1 MALPK
6 CTVPDNVIG
15 SLANRPYEM
24 GMSAQELKDKFDEM
38 PEGIKKY
45 LNEELVPALDE
56 HLADIAINVRDFGA
70 IGDGV
75 ADDST
80 PIQNAINH
88 VESLGGGTVLLP
100 NGTYLV
106 KKSLLLP
113 SNIHFKGNGKGT
125 VIKGDFGSLVD
136 PVLIGIK
143 NCDTATGYDAAENIT
158 ISDIAIDSPNTNG
171 IGLAHAKNIK
181 IYNIY
186 GISVYWHFVD
196 ISGCQ
201 NVILD
206 RIFAEGEAISS
217 PIQFDNLTNDGGLKI
232 FDGVSE
238 KNANVDGTVID
249 NAVLTNSI
257 IEQTS
262 TTNYG
267 INLHRSGG
275 RNITIKDCTITG
287 SMHGIYQDE
296 NTQWENVVVD
306 NVRFFN
312 QHVRAVWFR
321 PKVSAPI
328 EQNKNLRIINCV
340 AEGFGYQGFVVDG
353 WTDVLIDKCI
363 ANGLYDSDYGPS
375 YTNISIWHSP
385 NSIVSN
391 VILGGEYKSLYGMRV
406 AMPSSKNVIITNSI
420 IKNADIG
427 LFVAEEAETIHAGLL
442 FVDVDM
448 PIALI
453 GGGTIGSYPISTS

>member
-1 MALPK
+1 MAEYTQNYNLKKPAEEDFYDINDHN
-6 CTVPDNVIG
+6 DNMDIIDTALKAHDDA
-15 SLANRPYEM
+15 LAT
-24 GMSAQELKDKFDEM
+24 
-38 PEGIKKY
+38 
-45 LNEELVPALDE
+45 
-56 HLADIAINVRDFGA
+56 IAINVRDFGA

-201 NVILD
+201 NVVCD
-206 RIFAEGEAISS
+206 RLFLTGNATFA
-217 PIQFDNLTNDGGLKI
+217 PFQFDNLSDSGGLKI

-267 INLHRSGG
+267 IHLHRSGG
-275 RNITIKDCTITG
+275 QNITIRDCTITG

-321 PKVSAPI
+321 PKVSASI
-328 EQNKNLRIINCV
+328 EHNKNLRIINCV
-340 AEGFGYQGFVVDG
+340 AEGFGYQGFAVDG
-353 WTDVLIDKCI
+353 WADVLIDKCTT
-363 ANGLYDSDYGPS
+363 NGLYDSDYAVTH
-375 YTNISIWHSP
+375 TNISIWHSP

-391 VILGGEYKSLYGMRV
+391 VILGGDYKSPFGMRV
-406 AMPSSKNVIITNSI
+406 VMPSSKNIIITNSI
-420 IKNADIG
+420 IKNADKG
-427 LFVAEEAETIHAGLL
+427 LFVGENAEAAHAGLI
-442 FVDVDM
+442 FKDVEN
-448 PIALI
+448 LI
-453 GGGTIGSYPISTS
+453 SSSNGGVIIPYPVSTS